1 MVKKIKNYN
10 CAKGWAIVYQVSEKE
25 QIYKKRCKTRR
36 KCVMKDSSC
45 KTGFS
50 CYSTLMRDMMERAS
64 SGIFMSSLNRRN
76 LFCCGRTAATK
87 NSKKPEKKVLGNVIS
102 TMIPAH
108 VLRVQSAKFHDVD
121 RRLPRIR
128 LHHKLPHVDPLQVRV
143 GRVRLLRETER
154 ASIRSVHQL
163 ENRMVGTK

>member
-1 MVKKIKNYN
+1 MQNVK
-10 CAKGWAIVYQVSEKE
+10 
-25 QIYKKRCKTRR
+25 
-36 KCVMKDSSC
+36 KCVMKDSPC
-45 KTGFS
+45 KTVFS
-50 CYSTLMRDMMERAS
+50 CYSTLMREMIKTVFSCYSTLMREMMERAS

-87 NSKKPEKKVLGNVIS
+87 NSKKREKQVLGNVIS

-154 ASIRSVHQL
+154 ASIRRVCI
-163 ENRMVGTK
+163 N